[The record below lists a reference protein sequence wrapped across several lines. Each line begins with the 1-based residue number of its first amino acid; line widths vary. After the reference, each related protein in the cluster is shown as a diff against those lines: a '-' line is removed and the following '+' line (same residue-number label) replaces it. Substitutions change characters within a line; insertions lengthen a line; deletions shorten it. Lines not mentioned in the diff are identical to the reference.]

1 MATIYEVQAPD
12 GSILEIEGPDQA
24 NEAQIMQ
31 AAAELYQSQQ
41 TVAPQKPVQ
50 APQFGSMET
59 AVEIPGQEYAGGM
72 GVQMPRQRP
81 ETGPQ
86 GPFAES
92 EIMGAA
98 ETGLAIGT
106 AATTGAVGTIAGSL
120 YGLAKE
126 IESRQ
131 FGTKEAAKR
140 IEELAMKAAQMGTYE
155 PKYTES
161 GQRNVQAIGEIA
173 SALPPILGV
182 GPLGSNIPQRV
193 RPFPGMDRDVPP
205 TPTRVGVGEAAPT
218 VSPTSAVAAVAPALD
233 EEMATIGELSRKA
246 ASGSKAAKEELAD
259 KASVNPEAFE
269 SAKRLGFELP
279 ADVFSDNYQIK
290 SAAGLTRSKAASE
303 AEASWNATVQK
314 AVDTADEIFSKDIGA
329 TYVEGMP
336 SVGIVSYNVL
346 NTLNDSMNTL
356 KKSAVKVM
364 KDVDERIPSPTKI
377 QLNNLRNT
385 LDERILEV
393 GLSGLSSAESKLLA
407 MLDEGSVTYG
417 RLKLEKDLMRRA
429 KDGKESLYGGMQ
441 EAALDKLYSALKEDQ
456 LAVVGRLLG
465 PDFRKNLRVA
475 NRTYAKGSAIG
486 KRIISAFGREAD
498 GSIANLMLS
507 AIKSAGKGDSAK
519 FTKLMKVVPQ
529 ELQKE
534 VIATALAGV
543 ARSTSNASSVKG
555 RFGFSEFVDL
565 YKGLRANP
573 PVYKVIAESLG
584 KDADRILRD
593 MYSVANRVTTARA
606 LVLSTGKA
614 NQALVGA
621 MTAENLVSNIM
632 KNTASKAAAHAA
644 AAVMGP
650 ISGAAMSMAIDA
662 LGSGNKD
669 SLKAAGALF
678 NSEEFK
684 ALAVAAATKPEVP
697 KTLVKKVAASLA
709 FKKFVANSTVP
720 MPRGQTNL
728 EAWIFDA
735 MQRGVAPQDEERQ

>member
-24 NEAQIMQ
+24 DEAQIMQ

-59 AVEIPGQEYAGGM
+59 AVEIPGLEQPYPEPQPRPTMGEYA
-72 GVQMPRQRP
+72 
-81 ETGPQ
+81 T
-86 GPFAES
+86 
-92 EIMGAA
+92 GAA
-98 ETGLAIGT
+98 ETLGT
-106 AATTGAVGTIAGSL
+106 MVSGATTGLLGGVGGAIEGTARSIAGGQ
-120 YGLAKE
+120 YKTEGFAP
-126 IESRQ
+126 
-131 FGTKEAAKR
+131 TAA
-140 IEELAMKAAQMGTYE
+140 EYAQRGMQAGTYE
-155 PKYTES
+155 PRGRVAPEALK
-161 GQRNVQAIGEIA
+161 AIGEVA

-246 ASGSKAAKEELAD
+246 ASGSKAAIEELAD

-269 SAKRLGFELP
+269 SAKRLGIELP

-336 SVGIVSYNVL
+336 SVGIVSYDVL

-456 LAVVGRLLG
+456 LTVVGRLLG

-475 NRTYAKGSAIG
+475 NRTYAKGIAIG
-486 KRIISAFGREAD
+486 NRIISAFGREAD

-555 RFGFSEFVDL
+555 RFGFSEFADL
-565 YKGLRANP
+565 YRGLRANP

-593 MYSVANRVTTARA
+593 MYSVANRVTAARA

-644 AAVMGP
+644 AAAMGP
-650 ISGAAMSMAIDA
+650 IGGGAMSIAIDA